1 MRFLCAHLVNLHLR
15 FVNLQQS
22 SYHQRRQTDILSPH
36 LPHPTNHICHTP
48 PIRPHHPSNDCNI
61 YLRHQSEQEAMQ
73 QTLKTLFAQDYAN
86 QNEQLKDAVVLCM
99 AMAYLGTPGQ
109 FQKLRTYLTQANL
122 PLIPMAHSA
131 WAYLW
136 SWNFNTIDRAD
147 VNPNGEPQ
155 IGRRSLDAAGTLDT
169 SPLEWTTY
177 LMSSMSTQKLN
188 FCGQRLNEGLG
199 SMVDQFQKKFPLL
212 TNCFGFLNGLN
223 LPVLVSDDEDV
234 QNAYYNGWTCSHYC
248 SCILAFAPDGT
259 IMPAILN
266 APGLWHNSTIAEPL
280 YDQLLHHTPPGYL
293 VISNTAFPRKS
304 ARLQSRI
311 LAPVKR
317 GD

>member
-1 MRFLCAHLVNLHLR
+1 MGINVRTFDDLLDRF
-15 FVNLQQS
+15 S
-22 SYHQRRQTDILSPH
+22 S
-36 LPHPTNHICHTP
+36 
-48 PIRPHHPSNDCNI
+48 
-61 YLRHQSEQEAMQ
+61 
-73 QTLKTLFAQDYAN
+73 
-86 QNEQLKDAVVLCM
+86 
-99 AMAYLGTPGQ
+99 
-109 FQKLRTYLTQANL
+109 
-122 PLIPMAHSA
+122 
-131 WAYLW
+131 

-155 IGRRSLDAAGTLDT
+155 IGRRSLDAAGTLGLVLHWLCLT
-169 SPLEWTTY
+169 
-177 LMSSMSTQKLN
+177 MSSYSLQQLFGVTPAICSRYLASGMDHLLDVLN
-188 FCGQRLNEGLG
+188 
-199 SMVDQFQKKFPLL
+199 VHPKAQFLWPTTERRAREYGRPIQKKFPLL

-223 LPVLVSDDEDV
+223 LPVLVSDDED
-234 QNAYYNGWTCSHYC
+234 
-248 SCILAFAPDGT
+248 CILAFAPDGT

-280 YDQLLHHTPPGYL
+280 YNQLLHHTPPGYL